1 MKWVKSYESFKKEEK
16 LEEGVKEWLL
26 AGLITLSSL
35 AGISQTKQNS
45 IDYNPD
51 KIEAAMTIQDKIEKG
66 DSSIIDLFNKA
77 DIEMNKKNLEDL
89 KGVDL
94 KKDNVKLDVF
104 QTQNMFLVKNKLKQ
118 GYTLNKVEL
127 AKSDTIVKK
136 VEFLLIND
144 VVELNFDSD
153 VMFKT
158 AGYEISDE
166 YKERIITFISDL
178 KSEGFG
184 AIIDHELGDDVVI
197 TGITVESSTD
207 KEYIKMG
214 NEKLSELRSN
224 SIAGVLNGIGLSD
237 IKINNLPEQG
247 PDLYSKNMSSSE
259 RDTAREK
266 TSEFRYV
273 KLYIEY
279 EIPVEPLPD
288 ETIIEVVDKYRY
300 ELVKTK
306 IDKTEGVYKF
316 KGKDKKEKPHVN
328 VVNKQK
334 KTITDCSL

>member
-1 MKWVKSYESFKKEEK
+1 MKWVKSYESFRNEEK
-16 LEEGVKEWLL
+16 LDEGAKEWLL
-26 AGLITLSSL
+26 AGLMTLASL

-89 KGVDL
+89 KSVDL

-127 AKSDTIVKK
+127 AKSDTVVTK

-158 AGYEISDE
+158 AGYEISGE

-178 KSEGFG
+178 KSGG
-184 AIIDHELGDDVVI
+184 DVVI

-214 NEKLSELRSN
+214 NQKLSELRSA

-237 IKINNLPEQG
+237 IKIHNLPEQG
-247 PDLYSKNMSSSE
+247 PDLYSKDMSSSE

-288 ETIIEVVDKYRY
+288 ETIIEVVNKYRY

-334 KTITDCSL
+334 KTITDCYFSE

>member
-1 MKWVKSYESFKKEEK
+1 MKWVKSYESFRNEEK
-16 LEEGVKEWLL
+16 LDEGAKEWLL
-26 AGLITLSSL
+26 AGLMTLASL

-51 KIEAAMTIQDKIEKG
+51 KIEATMTIQDKIEKG

-89 KGVDL
+89 KSVDL
-94 KKDNVKLDVF
+94 KKNNVKLDVF

-127 AKSDTIVKK
+127 AKSDTVVTK

-178 KSEGFG
+178 KSGG
-184 AIIDHELGDDVVI
+184 DVVI
-197 TGITVESSTD
+197 TGITIESSTD

-214 NEKLSELRSN
+214 NQKLSELRSA
-224 SIAGVLNGIGLSD
+224 SIADVLNGIGLSD
-237 IKINNLPEQG
+237 IKIHNLSEQG

-288 ETIIEVVDKYRY
+288 ETIIEVVNKYRY

-334 KTITDCSL
+334 KTITDCYFSE

>member
-1 MKWVKSYESFKKEEK
+1 MKWVKSYESFRNEEK
-16 LEEGVKEWLL
+16 LDEGAKEWLL
-26 AGLITLSSL
+26 AGLMTLASL

-89 KGVDL
+89 KSVDL

-127 AKSDTIVKK
+127 AKSDTVVTK

-158 AGYEISDE
+158 AGYEISGE

-178 KSEGFG
+178 KSGG
-184 AIIDHELGDDVVI
+184 DVVI

-214 NEKLSELRSN
+214 NQKLSELRSA

-237 IKINNLPEQG
+237 IKIHNLPEQG

-288 ETIIEVVDKYRY
+288 ETIIEVVNKYRY

-334 KTITDCSL
+334 KTITDCYFSE

>member
-1 MKWVKSYESFKKEEK
+1 MKWVKSYESFRNEEK
-16 LEEGVKEWLL
+16 LDEGAKEWLL
-26 AGLITLSSL
+26 AGLMTLASL

-89 KGVDL
+89 KSVDL

-127 AKSDTIVKK
+127 AKSDTVVTK

-178 KSEGFG
+178 KSGG
-184 AIIDHELGDDVVI
+184 DVVI

-214 NEKLSELRSN
+214 NQKLSELRSA

-279 EIPVEPLPD
+279 EIPVEPLPG
-288 ETIIEVVDKYRY
+288 ETIIEVVNKYRY

-334 KTITDCSL
+334 KTITDCYFSE